1 MPNLLQTIG
10 DFLKAGLEKLL
21 TGWGLPV
28 EWSRLVA
35 EMFAWAVGC
44 AWGIIAIMLAALVFI
59 YLERKV
65 AGYIQ
70 SRLGPT
76 RCGPIGLLQSFA
88 DALKLLLKEDIIPAE
103 ADRLLHFLGPVVFF
117 IAGTLAYLVIPWDEG
132 RNTAAIMD
140 TNIGVLFVT
149 AVGSLTLLGIV
160 MGGWGSNNKWSLLGA
175 VRGAAQMVS
184 YEVPMLLALLCIVM
198 QAQTLSLSGI
208 VANQHGGLF
217 SWNIAH
223 PWLWLPM
230 ILFVISGIAEVNRI
244 PFDIPEAE
252 SELVSGYHTEYS
264 GMKFALFFLGEYG
277 NTFLVAI
284 MFSVLF
290 MGGWQSPFGNP
301 DPLIIAGIPLLRI
314 PGILWLLGKALL
326 FVIFMMWVR
335 WTLPRLRVDQL
346 MGMAWKL
353 LIPAGFI
360 SLAVTAAVIMMG
372 WA

>member
-1 MPNLLQTIG
+1 MSDLLNNLG
-10 DFLKAGLEKLL
+10 GALKSWFETLL
-21 TGWGLPV
+21 SGWGLPDA
-28 EWSRLVA
+28 WAKLLA
-35 EMFAWAVGC
+35 EMGAWAIGA
-44 AWGIIAIMLAALVFI
+44 AWGIIVIMLAALVFI

-76 RCGPIGLLQSFA
+76 RCGPIGVFQSFA

-103 ADRLLHFLGPVVFF
+103 ADKLLHFLGPVVFF
-117 IAGTLAYLVIPWDEG
+117 IAGTLAYLVIPWDNG
-132 RNTAAIMD
+132 KTTAAIMD
-140 TNIGVLFVT
+140 SNIGVLFVT
-149 AVGSLTLLGIV
+149 GAGSLTLIGIV

-175 VRGAAQMVS
+175 IRGAAQMVS

-198 QAQTLSLSGI
+198 QSQTLSLAGI
-208 VANQHGGLF
+208 VENQHGGLLA
-217 SWNIAH
+217 WNIAR
-223 PWLWLPM
+223 PWLWLPL
-230 ILFVISGIAEVNRI
+230 ILFVISGIAEVNRV

-290 MGGWQSPFGNP
+290 LGGWQSPLGNP
-301 DPLIIAGIPLLRI
+301 DPLLL
-314 PGILWLLGKALL
+314 PGILWLLLKGFL
-326 FVIFMMWVR
+326 FVVFAMWVR

-346 MGMAWKL
+346 MGMSWKL
-353 LIPAGFI
+353 LIPAGFV
-360 SLAVTAAVIMMG
+360 SLAVMAAVILLG

>member
-1 MPNLLQTIG
+1 
-10 DFLKAGLEKLL
+10 
-21 TGWGLPV
+21 
-28 EWSRLVA
+28 
-35 EMFAWAVGC
+35 
-44 AWGIIAIMLAALVFI
+44 
-59 YLERKV
+59 
-65 AGYIQ
+65 
-70 SRLGPT
+70 
-76 RCGPIGLLQSFA
+76 
-88 DALKLLLKEDIIPAE
+88 
-103 ADRLLHFLGPVVFF
+103 
-117 IAGTLAYLVIPWDEG
+117 
-132 RNTAAIMD
+132 
-140 TNIGVLFVT
+140 
-149 AVGSLTLLGIV
+149 
-160 MGGWGSNNKWSLLGA
+160 
-175 VRGAAQMVS
+175 
-184 YEVPMLLALLCIVM
+184 
-198 QAQTLSLSGI
+198 
-208 VANQHGGLF
+208 
-217 SWNIAH
+217 
-223 PWLWLPM
+223 
-230 ILFVISGIAEVNRI
+230 
-244 PFDIPEAE
+244 
-252 SELVSGYHTEYS
+252 

>member
-1 MPNLLQTIG
+1 MINLLQIIG
-10 DFLKAGLEKLL
+10 AYLKTWLEGVL

-28 EWSRLVA
+28 EWAQLIA
-35 EMFAWAVGC
+35 EMFAWAVGA
-44 AWGIIAIMLAALVFI
+44 AWGIIVIMLAALVFI

-76 RCGPIGLLQSFA
+76 RCGPAGIFQSFP
-88 DALKLLLKEDIIPAE
+88 DALKLLLKEDIVPRD
-103 ADRLLHFLGPVVFF
+103 ADKLLHFLGPVVFF
-117 IAGTLAYLVIPWDEG
+117 IAGTLAYIVIPWDNG
-132 RNTAAIMD
+132 MVVAGVMD
-140 TNIGVLFVT
+140 SNIGVLFVT
-149 AVGSLTLLGIV
+149 AVGSLTLIGIV

-175 VRGAAQMVS
+175 IRGAAQMVS

-198 QAQTLSLSGI
+198 QAETLSLGGI
-208 VANQHGGLF
+208 VENQRGGLL
-217 SWNIAH
+217 SWNFVH

-230 ILFVISGIAEVNRI
+230 ILFAISGIAEVNRT
-244 PFDIPEAE
+244 PVDIPEAE

-301 DPLIIAGIPLLRI
+301 DPLRL
-314 PGILWLLGKALL
+314 PGILWLLGKGFL
-326 FVIFMMWVR
+326 FVLFMMWVR

-346 MGMAWKL
+346 MGMSWKL
-353 LIPAGFI
+353 LIPAGFV
-360 SLAVTAAVIMMG
+360 SLAVMAAVIMLG